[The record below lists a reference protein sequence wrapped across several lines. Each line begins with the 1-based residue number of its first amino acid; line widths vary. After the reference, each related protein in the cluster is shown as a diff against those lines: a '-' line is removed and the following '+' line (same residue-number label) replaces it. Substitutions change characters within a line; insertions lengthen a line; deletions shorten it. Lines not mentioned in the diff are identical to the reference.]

1 MIMIKTTI
9 TNVVIFEKSI
19 INKSF
24 LNAISWRRRNK
35 GWKIPDMYFY
45 KASENDYNTNRQQK
59 LQKEQQQQ
67 SNNNKKTM
75 NM

>member
-1 MIMIKTTI
+1 
-9 TNVVIFEKSI
+9 
-19 INKSF
+19 
-24 LNAISWRRRNK
+24 
-35 GWKIPDMYFY
+35 MYFY

-75 NM
+75 NMYLRKELKI